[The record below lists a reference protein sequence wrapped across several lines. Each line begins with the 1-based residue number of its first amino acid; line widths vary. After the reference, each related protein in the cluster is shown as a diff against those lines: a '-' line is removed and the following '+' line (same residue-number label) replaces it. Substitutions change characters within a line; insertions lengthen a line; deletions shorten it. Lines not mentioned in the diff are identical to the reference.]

1 MSTSVKDTIM
11 VSAAGKKLGAGLTT
25 GEPNVLERYSKKC
38 RHPELFDVSKG
49 WKRQWFEPAFFEAIQ
64 SSHHGDNAKLQSLLE
79 EESPGV
85 YSFPMMTTEFCL
97 MFIEE
102 LDNYKSSGLPIRRPN
117 SMNNYGIVVNDIG
130 MERMLSYLQRDFLHP
145 VGLTLFPKEGSQFDA
160 HHSFMVQY
168 KEGEDLGLDMH
179 TDDSDVT
186 FNLCLGKEF
195 TASGLT
201 FCGMMGDPTHRQF
214 TFAYQHRVGRCVV
227 HLGRKRHGADDIQC
241 KTGLLGSLSGGR
253 KKLGRSWEEF
263 ASICYE
269 KLSEE
274 VVFFSIK
281 RRWGEVVSL
290 SFDKHLEDELC
301 IRLKKHL
308 EGVVS
313 FNCHKLLEDVVPASF
328 EKAPGRIQSGERNNL
343 IIWNHNHAFRATGA
357 HRTTMSE
364 YSKEAG
370 PPDLQCL
377 SYTHDRDYT
386 AYKDLPGQAGGSRP
400 WCPPPAGCY
409 DQMDDVLSGKN
420 NGKSN

>member
-1 MSTSVKDTIM
+1 MGTSAKGTIL
-11 VSAAGKKLGAGLTT
+11 VSASGKKLGAGLTK
-25 GEPNVLERYSKKC
+25 GEPYVVERYSKKC

-49 WKRQWFEPAFFEAIQ
+49 WKRQWFAPAFFEAIQ
-64 SSHHGDNAKLQSLLE
+64 SFHDGDNTKLQSLLE

-85 YSFPMMTTEFCL
+85 YSFPMMTTEFCS

-201 FCGMMGDPTHRQF
+201 FCGMMGDPTHRHF

-227 HLGRKRHGADDIQC
+227 HLGRKRHGADD
-241 KTGLLGSLSGGR
+241 
-253 KKLGRSWEEF
+253 
-263 ASICYE
+263 
-269 KLSEE
+269 
-274 VVFFSIK
+274 
-281 RRWGEVVSL
+281 
-290 SFDKHLEDELC
+290 
-301 IRLKKHL
+301 
-308 EGVVS
+308 
-313 FNCHKLLEDVVPASF
+313 
-328 EKAPGRIQSGERNNL
+328 IQSGERNNL

-386 AYKDLPGQAGGSRP
+386 AYKDLPIQAGGSRP

-409 DQMDDVLSGKN
+409 DQMDDILSGGN
-420 NGKSN
+420 DGKSN